1 MGHTNSRAFQDGGIC
16 SLPATKSEIGSEAGR
31 LMSEVGGRTDVEV
44 NEAACLFMCRFSDAG
59 MTRLSTHCG
68 DRRLK
73 SAKARNRGK
82 WGHRWCR
89 GRYGDLA
96 AGR

>member
-1 MGHTNSRAFQDGGIC
+1 
-16 SLPATKSEIGSEAGR
+16 
-31 LMSEVGGRTDVEV
+31 MSEVGGRTDVEV

-68 DRRLK
+68 DRRPK

-82 WGHRWCR
+82 WGT
-89 GRYGDLA
+89 GGAAGAYGDLA
-96 AGR
+96 AVR